1 MLFLAG
7 LAGAVALTP
16 LARRVGLAIGLVDRP
31 DGGLK
36 IHPYPGRVL
45 GGVQAVER
53 GELYGAWRSP
63 SAPSVRWLPQVSRPE
78 LRTEGM

>member
-16 LARRVGLAIGLVDRP
+16 LARRVGLAIRLVDRP

-36 IHPYPGRVL
+36 IHPYPVPAL
-45 GGVQAVER
+45 EGVEAVER
-53 GELYGAWRSP
+53 GELYDARRSR
-63 SAPSVRWLPQVSRPE
+63 SAPFV
-78 LRTEGM
+78 